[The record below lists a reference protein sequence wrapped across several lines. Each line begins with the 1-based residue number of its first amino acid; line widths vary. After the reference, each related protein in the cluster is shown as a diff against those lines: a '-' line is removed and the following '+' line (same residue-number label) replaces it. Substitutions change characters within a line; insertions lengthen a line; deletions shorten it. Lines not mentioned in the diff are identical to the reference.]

1 MPTVRLRHADRHL
14 VGIEDLDAAE
24 IRRILERARRLRDG
38 QVPGDRPPLLGVPV
52 ITLFYENSTRT
63 RVSFEMAAQK
73 LGASII
79 TVSASSSSVA
89 KGESL
94 WDTGR
99 TLASMDPGVIVIRH
113 TSPGSSLLLAE
124 AMESVGDTAVI
135 NAGDGAHEHPTQ
147 ALLDA
152 LTLLDRL
159 GTLEGRTIGIIG
171 DIAHSRVARSNVF
184 LLRKLGARVLLGGP
198 RSLVPKALE
207 PLGALII
214 RDVDEIIEVA
224 DAVMMLRVQFER
236 MLGPPAFPSLADY
249 TRVYGLTA
257 ARARRMKP
265 NAFVMHPGPMNR
277 GIEIDPEVADGPTSV
292 VAHQVRNGVAA
303 RMAVLE
309 RAMRAGP
316 WAPAS
321 SMRASAQEPAAS
333 PIRTSGAGWASALER
348 SDASPVGGLDG
359 EATDGRKEPPEGYP
373 RPAGRPVA

>member
-1 MPTVRLRHADRHL
+1 MYVGAFQPAGSSLTVSTVQLHQADRHL
-14 VGIEDLDAAE
+14 LGIEDLSANE
-24 IRRILERARRLRDG
+24 IELILNRARTLRDAPERREE
-38 QVPGDRPPLLGVPV
+38 VLAGVPV
-52 ITLFYENSTRT
+52 ITLFFENSTRT

-73 LGASII
+73 LGASTIS
-79 TVSASSSSVA
+79 VSSSSSSVS

-99 TLASMDPGVIVIRH
+99 TLAAMDPGVIVIRH
-113 TSPGSSLLLAE
+113 ASPGASLILAE
-124 AMESVGDTAVI
+124 AMESVGNSAVI

-159 GTLEGRTIGIIG
+159 GSLKDRTIGIIG

-198 RSLVPKALE
+198 RSLVPRTLE
-207 PLGALII
+207 PLGAFIV
-214 RDVDEIIEVA
+214 RHVDEIIEVA

-236 MLGPPAFPSLADY
+236 MQGPPAFPSLSDY
-249 TRVYGLTA
+249 AQTYGLTA

-265 NAFVMHPGPMNR
+265 HAFVMHPGPMNR
-277 GIEIDPEVADGPTSV
+277 GIEIDPDVADGPTSV

-309 RAMRAGP
+309 RAMRVGV
-316 WAPAS
+316 WSKRLS
-321 SMRASAQEPAAS
+321 S
-333 PIRTSGAGWASALER
+333 
-348 SDASPVGGLDG
+348 
-359 EATDGRKEPPEGYP
+359 
-373 RPAGRPVA
+373 

>member
-1 MPTVRLRHADRHL
+1 MSGPAIRLRTERHL
-14 VGIEDLDAAE
+14 LGIEDLRADE
-24 IRRILERARRLRDG
+24 IRRILARARQLRDHQG
-38 QVPGDRPPLLGVPV
+38 LKDERSLAEVPV

-73 LGASII
+73 LGASLIS
-79 TVSASSSSVA
+79 VSSSSSSVA

-99 TLASMDPGVIVIRH
+99 TLAAMEPGVIVIRH
-113 TSPGSSLLLAE
+113 ASPGASLILAE
-124 AMESVGDTAVI
+124 AMESVGETVVV

-159 GTLEGRTIGIIG
+159 ETLEGRTIGIIG

-198 RSLVPKALE
+198 RSLVPKSLE
-207 PLGALII
+207 PLGALIV
-214 RDVDEIIEVA
+214 RDVDEIVEVA

-236 MLGPPAFPSLADY
+236 MKGPPAFPSLADY
-249 TRVYGLTA
+249 TRTYGLTA
-257 ARARRMKP
+257 RRAARMRAR
-265 NAFVMHPGPMNR
+265 AFVMHPGPMNR

-309 RAMRAGP
+309 RAMLRGP
-316 WAPAS
+316 WSPPKDGGVS
-321 SMRASAQEPAAS
+321 S
-333 PIRTSGAGWASALER
+333 
-348 SDASPVGGLDG
+348 
-359 EATDGRKEPPEGYP
+359 
-373 RPAGRPVA
+373 

>member
-1 MPTVRLRHADRHL
+1 MSGPTQLRTDRHL
-14 VGIEDLDAAE
+14 LGIEDLDADE
-24 IRRILERARRLRDG
+24 IRRILARARVLRD
-38 QVPGDRPPLLGVPV
+38 RPALELERPLAEVPV

-73 LGASII
+73 LGASLIS
-79 TVSASSSSVA
+79 VSSSSSSVA

-99 TLASMDPGVIVIRH
+99 TLAAMEPGVIVIRH
-113 TSPGSSLLLAE
+113 GSPGASFILAE
-124 AMESVGDTAVI
+124 AMERVGETIVV

-159 GTLEGRTIGIIG
+159 DTLEGRTIGIIG

-198 RSLVPKALE
+198 RSLVPKSLE
-207 PLGALII
+207 PLGALIV

-236 MLGPPAFPSLADY
+236 MKGPPAFPSLSDY
-249 TRVYGLTA
+249 TRTYGLTA
-257 ARARRMKP
+257 ARAARMRP
-265 NAFVMHPGPMNR
+265 RAFVMHPGPMNR

-309 RAMRAGP
+309 RAMQQGP
-316 WAPAS
+316 W
-321 SMRASAQEPAAS
+321 RARAD
-333 PIRTSGAGWASALER
+333 G
-348 SDASPVGGLDG
+348 G
-359 EATDGRKEPPEGYP
+359 EA
-373 RPAGRPVA
+373 

>member
-1 MPTVRLRHADRHL
+1 VAPVRLRHGDRHL
-14 VGIEDLDAAE
+14 IGIEDLDANE
-24 IRRILERARRLRDG
+24 IRRILARARTLREGLD
-38 QVPGDRPPLLGVPV
+38 PSMPPPLSGVPV
-52 ITLFYENSTRT
+52 ITLFFESSTRT

-73 LGASII
+73 LGASI
-79 TVSASSSSVA
+79 TSVSATSSSVA
-89 KGESL
+89 KGETL

-99 TLASMDPGVIVIRH
+99 TLAAMEPGIIVIRH
-113 TSPGSSLLLAE
+113 GAPGASLLLAE
-124 AMESVGDTAVI
+124 ALESVGDASVV

-159 GTLEGRTIGIIG
+159 ETLEGRTIGIVG

-207 PLGALII
+207 PLGALIV
-214 RDVDEIIEVA
+214 RDVDEIVEVA

-236 MLGPPAFPSLADY
+236 MQGPPAFPSLSDY
-249 TRVYGLTA
+249 TRTYGLTA

-265 NAFVMHPGPMNR
+265 SAFVMHPGPMNR

-292 VAHQVRNGVAA
+292 VAHQVRNGIGA

-309 RAMRAGP
+309 RATRRGP
-316 WAPAS
+316 WTRE
-321 SMRASAQEPAAS
+321 RAS
-333 PIRTSGAGWASALER
+333 
-348 SDASPVGGLDG
+348 
-359 EATDGRKEPPEGYP
+359 
-373 RPAGRPVA
+373 